1 MRGSGRVSGGLVKRH
16 RRQWSV
22 PQNRLVLMKLREHQV
37 QACAAS
43 KRKYTLLLIFEEDVV
58 NYTVEKTGIQYFQGL
73 LRDIL
78 FLGLL

>member
-1 MRGSGRVSGGLVKRH
+1 
-16 RRQWSV
+16 
-22 PQNRLVLMKLREHQV
+22 MKLREHQV

-58 NYTVEKTGIQYFQGL
+58 NYTVEKTGIQYFQGP